1 MCDVDAAEAAGEV
14 SPPDSDL
21 LIGKFVPPSSR
32 QGAAERSRLLD
43 LCSGG
48 ASRRLTI
55 VDAPAGYG
63 KTTLLAS
70 WFERRAETD
79 GQVVAWLSLEQ
90 SEDDPALFW
99 RYVVGALRW
108 AGFAGGAGAE
118 SMLRV
123 PGTDVEAAIRSLL
136 NDLRRWI
143 NPW

>member
-1 MCDVDAAEAAGEV
+1 MGTD

-32 QGAAERSRLLD
+32 QGAADRSRLLD

-48 ASRRLTI
+48 ASKKLTI

-70 WFERRAETD
+70 WFEHAEKD
-79 GQVVAWLSLEQ
+79 GRVVAWLSLEQ

-108 AGFAGGAGAE
+108 AGFAGGAEAE

-123 PGTDVEAAIRSLL
+123 PGTDVEAADSIAAQ
-136 NDLRRWI
+136 
-143 NPW
+143 